1 MTTVVN
7 INVNGN
13 MIPVEV
19 ELTDAQISNAVQSR
33 TNFDE
38 KTCIIEFIHNLA
50 ESIVSHWLEG
60 KDSLNDE
67 QTEELVDAVAD
78 SFGQCEDF
86 GSLAEPLGNYIA
98 KDSLSDF
105 IEDKY
110 EEIKN
115 KPKWY
120 EVSVEVNGKHTIYV
134 KANSEDDAREAVLN
148 YDVEFK
154 EDIDLDDLDY
164 CIDSIDEYYDEEPPS
179 WNNYDVTEMY

>member
-1 MTTVVN
+1 MTTTVTL
-7 INVNGN
+7 NVNGN

-19 ELTDAQISNAVQSR
+19 ELTDAQISNVVQSG

-50 ESIVSHWLEG
+50 ESIVSYWLEG
-60 KDSLNDE
+60 KGTLNDE
-67 QTEELVDAVAD
+67 QMEELVDAVVD
-78 SFGQCEDF
+78 SFGNCEDF

-120 EVSVEVNGKHTIYV
+120 EISVDVQGTCTFYV

-154 EDIDLDDLDY
+154 DDMDLNDLDY

-179 WNNYDVTEMY
+179 WASNYDVTE

>member
-1 MTTVVN
+1 MTTTVN

-19 ELTDAQISNAVQSR
+19 ELTDAQISNAVQDR
-33 TNFDE
+33 TNFEE
-38 KTCIIEFIHNLA
+38 KTCIKEFINNLA

-60 KDSLNDE
+60 KETLNDE
-67 QTEELVDAVAD
+67 QKEELVDAVVD
-78 SFGQCEDF
+78 SFGNCEDF
-86 GSLAEPLGNYIA
+86 DSFAEPLGLYIA

-120 EVSVEVNGKHTIYV
+120 EISVELQGTHTIYV
-134 KANSEDDAREAVLN
+134 KANSEDDALEAVKN

-154 EDIDLDDLDY
+154 DDIDLDDLDY
-164 CIDSIDEYYDEEPPS
+164 SIDSIDEYYDEEPPS
-179 WNNYDVTEMY
+179 WTSHYDVTE

>member
-1 MTTVVN
+1 MTTIAN

-19 ELTDAQISNAVQSR
+19 ELTDEQISNAVQSR
-33 TNFDE
+33 TSFDE

-60 KDSLNDE
+60 KGTLNDE

-78 SFGQCEDF
+78 SFGHCEDF

-120 EVSVEVNGKHTIYV
+120 EISVEVQGTYTIYV
-134 KANSEDDAREAVLN
+134 KANSEDDAREAVEN

-154 EDIDLDDLDY
+154 DDIDLDDLDY
-164 CIDSIDEYYDEEPPS
+164 SIDSIDEYYDDEPPCWAS
-179 WNNYDVTEMY
+179 NYDVTE

>member
-1 MTTVVN
+1 MTTIAN

-19 ELTDAQISNAVQSR
+19 ELTDEQISNAVQSR

-38 KTCIIEFIHNLA
+38 KTCINEFIHNLA

-60 KDSLNDE
+60 KESLNDE
-67 QTEELVDAVAD
+67 QTEELVGAVAD
-78 SFGQCEDF
+78 SFGHCEDF
-86 GSLAEPLGNYIA
+86 GSIAEPLGNYIA

-120 EVSVEVNGKHTIYV
+120 EISVEVQGTYTIYV
-134 KANSEDDAREAVLN
+134 KANSEDDAREAVEN

-154 EDIDLDDLDY
+154 DDIDLYDLDY
-164 CIDSIDEYYDEEPPS
+164 CIDSIDEYYDEEPPHCAS
-179 WNNYDVTEMY
+179 HYDVTE

>member
-1 MTTVVN
+1 MTTIAN

-19 ELTDAQISNAVQSR
+19 ELTEEQISNAVQSR

-60 KDSLNDE
+60 KGSLNDE
-67 QTEELVDAVAD
+67 QMEELVGAVAD
-78 SFGQCEDF
+78 SFGHCEDF
-86 GSLAEPLGNYIA
+86 GSLAEPLGIYIA

-110 EEIKN
+110 EEIIN

-120 EVSVEVNGKHTIYV
+120 EISVELQGTHTIYV

-154 EDIDLDDLDY
+154 DDIDLDDLDY
-164 CIDSIDEYYDEEPPS
+164 SIDSIDEYYDEEPPHWAS
-179 WNNYDVTEMY
+179 PYDVTE

>member
-1 MTTVVN
+1 MTTIAN

-19 ELTDAQISNAVQSR
+19 ELTDEQISNAVQSR

-38 KTCIIEFIHNLA
+38 KTCLDEFIHNLA
-50 ESIVSHWLEG
+50 ESTVSHWLEG

-67 QTEELVDAVAD
+67 QMEELVDAVAN
-78 SFGQCEDF
+78 SFVHCEDF
-86 GSLAEPLGNYIA
+86 GSLAEPLGIYIA

-120 EVSVEVNGKHTIYV
+120 EISVDVQYTFYV

-154 EDIDLDDLDY
+154 DDIDFDDLDY
-164 CIDSIDEYYDEEPPS
+164 SIDSIDEYYDEEPPRWAS
-179 WNNYDVTEMY
+179 NYDVTE

>member
-1 MTTVVN
+1 MTTIAN

-19 ELTDAQISNAVQSR
+19 ELTDEQISNAVQSR

-38 KTCIIEFIHNLA
+38 KSCLDEFIHNLA
-50 ESIVSHWLEG
+50 ESTVSHWLEG

-67 QTEELVDAVAD
+67 QMEELVDAVAN
-78 SFGQCEDF
+78 SFVHCEDF
-86 GSLAEPLGNYIA
+86 GSLAEPLGIYIA

-120 EVSVEVNGKHTIYV
+120 EISVELQGTHTIYV

-154 EDIDLDDLDY
+154 DDIDLDDLDY
-164 CIDSIDEYYDEEPPS
+164 CIDSIDEYYDEEPPYYAS
-179 WNNYDVTEMY
+179 HYDLTE

>member
-1 MTTVVN
+1 MTTIAN

-19 ELTDAQISNAVQSR
+19 ELTDEQISNAVQSR

-38 KTCIIEFIHNLA
+38 KTCVIEFIHILA
-50 ESIVSHWLEG
+50 ESIVLHWLEG
-60 KDSLNDE
+60 KGTLNDGRM
-67 QTEELVDAVAD
+67 EELVDAVAD
-78 SFGQCEDF
+78 SFGHCENF
-86 GSLAEPLGNYIA
+86 GSLAEPLGHYIA

-120 EVSVEVNGKHTIYV
+120 EISVELQGTHTIYV
-134 KANSEDDAREAVLN
+134 KANSEDDAREAVEN

-154 EDIDLDDLDY
+154 EDIDLSDLDY

-179 WNNYDVTEMY
+179 WANNYDVTE

>member
-1 MTTVVN
+1 MTTIAN

-19 ELTDAQISNAVQSR
+19 ELTDEQISNAVNSR

-78 SFGQCEDF
+78 SFGNCEDF
-86 GSLAEPLGNYIA
+86 GSFAEPLGIYIA

-120 EVSVEVNGKHTIYV
+120 EISVELQGTHTIYV

-154 EDIDLDDLDY
+154 DDIDLDDLDY
-164 CIDSIDEYYDEEPPS
+164 CINYIDEYLDEEPPYYAS
-179 WNNYDVTEMY
+179 HYDVTE

>member
-1 MTTVVN
+1 MTTIAN

-19 ELTDAQISNAVQSR
+19 ELTDEEISNIVQSR

-38 KTCIIEFIHNLA
+38 KTCAIEFIHNLA

-67 QTEELVDAVAD
+67 QTEELVDEVAN
-78 SFGQCEDF
+78 SFGHCEDF

-120 EVSVEVNGKHTIYV
+120 EISVEVRGEYTIYV

-154 EDIDLDDLDY
+154 DDIDLDDLDY
-164 CIDSIDEYYDEEPPS
+164 CIDSIDEY
-179 WNNYDVTEMY
+179 

>member
-1 MTTVVN
+1 MTTIAN

-19 ELTDAQISNAVQSR
+19 ELTDEQISNAVQSR

-38 KTCIIEFIHNLA
+38 KTCIIEFINNLA

-60 KDSLNDE
+60 KGTLNDE
-67 QTEELVDAVAD
+67 QFEELVDAVAD
-78 SFGQCEDF
+78 SFGNCEEF
-86 GSLAEPLGNYIA
+86 GSLAEPLGTYIA
-98 KDSLSDF
+98 RDSLSDF

-120 EVSVEVNGKHTIYV
+120 EVSVEVQGTYTIYV
-134 KANSEDDAREAVLN
+134 KAKSEDDAREAVEN

-154 EDIDLDDLDY
+154 DDIDLSDLDY

-179 WNNYDVTEMY
+179 WSCNYDVTE

>member
-1 MTTVVN
+1 MTTTVN

-19 ELTDAQISNAVQSR
+19 ELTEAMISNAVQDR

-38 KTCIIEFIHNLA
+38 KTCLDEFINNLA

-67 QTEELVDAVAD
+67 QTEELVGAVAD
-78 SFGQCEDF
+78 SFGHYEDF

-115 KPKWY
+115 KPNWY
-120 EVSVEVNGKHTIYV
+120 EISVEVQGTHTFYV

-154 EDIDLDDLDY
+154 DDIDLDDLDY
-164 CIDSIDEYYDEEPPS
+164 CIDSIDEYYDEEPPHWAS
-179 WNNYDVTEMY
+179 NYDVTE

>member
-1 MTTVVN
+1 MTTTVN

-19 ELTDAQISNAVQSR
+19 ELTDEQISNAVQNR

-38 KTCIIEFIHNLA
+38 KTCINEFIHNLA
-50 ESIVSHWLEG
+50 ESIVLHWLEG
-60 KDSLNDE
+60 KGTLNDE
-67 QTEELVDAVAD
+67 QMEELVDAVAE
-78 SFGQCEDF
+78 SFGHCENF
-86 GSLAEPLGNYIA
+86 GSLAEPLGHYIA

-120 EVSVEVNGKHTIYV
+120 EISVELQGTHTIYV

-154 EDIDLDDLDY
+154 DDIDLCDLDY
-164 CIDSIDEYYDEEPPS
+164 CIDSIDEYYDEEPPYCAS
-179 WNNYDVTEMY
+179 YYDVTE

>member
-1 MTTVVN
+1 MTTIAN

-19 ELTDAQISNAVQSR
+19 ELTDEEISNVVQSR

-38 KTCIIEFIHNLA
+38 KTCINEFIHNLA
-50 ESIVSHWLEG
+50 ESMVSYWLEG
-60 KDSLNDE
+60 KRTLNDE
-67 QTEELVDAVAD
+67 QMEELVDAVAD
-78 SFGQCEDF
+78 PFRNYEDF

-98 KDSLSDF
+98 KDSFSDV

-120 EVSVEVNGKHTIYV
+120 EISVELQGTHTIYV

-154 EDIDLDDLDY
+154 YDIDLDDFDY
-164 CIDSIDEYYDEEPPS
+164 CIDSIDEYYDEEPPQWTS
-179 WNNYDVTEMY
+179 YDVTE

>member
-1 MTTVVN
+1 MTTIAN

-19 ELTDAQISNAVQSR
+19 ELTDEQISNAVQSR

-38 KTCIIEFIHNLA
+38 KNCTIEFINNLA

-60 KDSLNDE
+60 KGTLNDE
-67 QTEELVDAVAD
+67 QMEDLVDAVAD
-78 SFGQCEDF
+78 SFGDCEDF
-86 GSLAEPLGNYIA
+86 GSLAEPLGIYIA

-110 EEIKN
+110 EEIIN

-120 EVSVEVNGKHTIYV
+120 EISVELQGTHTIYV

-154 EDIDLDDLDY
+154 DDIDLCDLNY
-164 CIDSIDEYYDEEPPS
+164 SIDSIDEYYDEEPPQWAS
-179 WNNYDVTEMY
+179 PYDVTE

>member
-1 MTTVVN
+1 MTTIAN

-19 ELTDAQISNAVQSR
+19 ELTDEQISNVVQSR

-78 SFGQCEDF
+78 SFGNCEDF
-86 GSLAEPLGNYIA
+86 DSLAEPLGIYIA
-98 KDSLSDF
+98 KDSLADV

-110 EEIKN
+110 EEIIN

-120 EVSVEVNGKHTIYV
+120 EVSVEVQGTYTIYV
-134 KANSEDDAREAVLN
+134 MANSEDDAREAVEN

-154 EDIDLDDLDY
+154 DDIDLGDLDY
-164 CIDSIDEYYDEEPPS
+164 SIDSIDEYYDEEPPS
-179 WNNYDVTEMY
+179 WAINYDVTE

>member
-1 MTTVVN
+1 MTTIAN

-19 ELTDAQISNAVQSR
+19 ELTDEQISNAVQGR

-38 KTCIIEFIHNLA
+38 KTCINEFIRNLA

-60 KDSLNDE
+60 KSALNYE
-67 QTEELVDAVAD
+67 QMEELAGAVED
-78 SFGQCEDF
+78 SFGHCEDF
-86 GSLAEPLGNYIA
+86 GLLAEPLGNYIA

-110 EEIKN
+110 EEIIN

-120 EVSVEVNGKHTIYV
+120 EISVELQGTHTIYV

-154 EDIDLDDLDY
+154 DDIDLDDLDY
-164 CIDSIDEYYDEEPPS
+164 SIDSIDEYYDEEPPHWS
-179 WNNYDVTEMY
+179 SHYDVTE

>member
-50 ESIVSHWLEG
+50 ESTVSHWLEG

-67 QTEELVDAVAD
+67 QMEELVDAVAN
-78 SFGQCEDF
+78 SFVHCENF
-86 GSLAEPLGNYIA
+86 GSLAEPLGIYIA

-120 EVSVEVNGKHTIYV
+120 EISVDVQGTYTFYV

-148 YDVEFK
+148 YYVEFK
-154 EDIDLDDLDY
+154 DDMDLDDLDY

-179 WNNYDVTEMY
+179 WASNYDVTE

>member
-1 MTTVVN
+1 MTTIAN

-19 ELTDAQISNAVQSR
+19 ELTDEQISNAVQSR

-38 KTCIIEFIHNLA
+38 KTCINEFIRNLA

-60 KDSLNDE
+60 KRTLNYE
-67 QTEELVDAVAD
+67 QMEELADAVVD
-78 SFGQCEDF
+78 SFGNCEDF
-86 GSLAEPLGNYIA
+86 GSLAEPLGIYIA

-110 EEIKN
+110 EEIIN

-120 EVSVEVNGKHTIYV
+120 EISVELQGTHTIYV

-154 EDIDLDDLDY
+154 DDIDLDDLDY
-164 CIDSIDEYYDEEPPS
+164 SIDSIDEYYDEEPPHWS
-179 WNNYDVTEMY
+179 SHYDVTE

>member
-1 MTTVVN
+1 MTTIAN

-19 ELTDAQISNAVQSR
+19 ELTDEQISNAVQSR

-60 KDSLNDE
+60 KGTLNDE
-67 QTEELVDAVAD
+67 QMEELVDAVAE
-78 SFGQCEDF
+78 SFVHCEDF
-86 GSLAEPLGNYIA
+86 GSLAEPIGNYIA

-110 EEIKN
+110 EEIIN

-120 EVSVEVNGKHTIYV
+120 EISVELQGTHTIYV

-154 EDIDLDDLDY
+154 DDIDLDDLDY
-164 CIDSIDEYYDEEPPS
+164 SIDSIDEYYDEEPTHWS
-179 WNNYDVTEMY
+179 SHYDVTE

>member
-1 MTTVVN
+1 MTTTVTL
-7 INVNGN
+7 NVNGN

-19 ELTDAQISNAVQSR
+19 ELTDAQISNVVQSG

-50 ESIVSHWLEG
+50 ESIVSYWLEG
-60 KDSLNDE
+60 KGTLNDE
-67 QTEELVDAVAD
+67 QMEELVDAVVD
-78 SFGQCEDF
+78 SFGNCEDF

-120 EVSVEVNGKHTIYV
+120 EISVDVQGTYTFYV

-154 EDIDLDDLDY
+154 DDMDLNDLDY

-179 WNNYDVTEMY
+179 WASNYDVTE

>member
-1 MTTVVN
+1 MTTIAN

-19 ELTDAQISNAVQSR
+19 ELTDEQISNAVQSR

-38 KTCIIEFIHNLA
+38 KTCLDEFIHNLA
-50 ESIVSHWLEG
+50 ESTVSHWLEG

-67 QTEELVDAVAD
+67 QMEELVDAVAN
-78 SFGQCEDF
+78 SFVNCEDF
-86 GSLAEPLGNYIA
+86 DSLAEPLGIYIA
-98 KDSLSDF
+98 KDSLADV

-110 EEIKN
+110 EEIIN

-120 EVSVEVNGKHTIYV
+120 EISVELQGTHTFYV
-134 KANSEDDAREAVLN
+134 MANSEDDAREAVEN

-154 EDIDLDDLDY
+154 DDIDLGDLDY
-164 CIDSIDEYYDEEPPS
+164 SIDSIDEYYDEEPPQWS
-179 WNNYDVTEMY
+179 SNYDVTE

>member
-1 MTTVVN
+1 MTTIAN

-19 ELTDAQISNAVQSR
+19 ELTDEEISNIVQSR

-38 KTCIIEFIHNLA
+38 KTCAIEFIHNLA

-67 QTEELVDAVAD
+67 QTEELVDAVAN
-78 SFGQCEDF
+78 SFGHCEDF

-120 EVSVEVNGKHTIYV
+120 EISVEVRGEYTIYV

-154 EDIDLDDLDY
+154 DDIDLDDLDY
-164 CIDSIDEYYDEEPPS
+164 CIDSIDEY
-179 WNNYDVTEMY
+179 

>member
-1 MTTVVN
+1 MTTIAN

-19 ELTDAQISNAVQSR
+19 ELTDAQVSNVVQSG

-38 KTCIIEFIHNLA
+38 KTCINEFIHNLA

-78 SFGQCEDF
+78 SFGNCEDF
-86 GSLAEPLGNYIA
+86 GSVAEPLGIYIA

-120 EVSVEVNGKHTIYV
+120 EISVELQGTHTIYV
-134 KANSEDDAREAVLN
+134 KANSEDDAREAVEN

-154 EDIDLDDLDY
+154 DDIDLGDLDY
-164 CIDSIDEYYDEEPPS
+164 SIDSIDEYYDEEPPS
-179 WNNYDVTEMY
+179 WASNYDVTE